1 MNTNKTIGIIVG
13 VVIVIAG
20 AFAIVK
26 SQHADTD
33 TSYTPDTTTSAPSE
47 SINPS
52 AGKPSTGTPK
62 PTTTAG
68 TYTAAQVATHSNASD
83 CWTIVNGGVYNVT
96 SWISKHPGG
105 QAAIK
110 GMCGIDASAQF
121 NDQHGGQGGPERVLA
136 SFKIGAL
143 VK

>member
-13 VVIVIAG
+13 AIIVIA
-20 AFAIVK
+20 ATFAIVK

-33 TSYTPDTTTSAPSE
+33 DAYREPTSAPSE

-52 AGKPSTGTPK
+52 TAQPSPTTPK

-68 TYTAAQVATHSNASD
+68 TYTTAQVATHNNASD
-83 CWTIVNGGVYNVT
+83 CWTIVNGAVYNVT

-110 GMCGIDASAQF
+110 GMCGIDASAAF
-121 NDQHGGQGGPERVLA
+121 NDQHGGEGGPEKVLA
-136 SFKIGAL
+136 SFKLGAL
-143 VK
+143 AR

>member
-13 VVIVIAG
+13 AVIVIAG
-20 AFAIVK
+20 AFVIVQ
-26 SQHADTD
+26 SQQKDTD
-33 TSYTPDTTTSAPSE
+33 DAYSMPTSAPSE

-121 NDQHGGQGGPERVLA
+121 NDQHGGQGGPEKVLA